1 MNTKYQTRKLRI
13 GRHSER
19 GRVYLV
25 TICCFQKR
33 PILKTFSAGRLVV
46 SVMQAMQT
54 EVSTLSFVVMPDHV
68 HWLIQLDGGRDLSS
82 SVQKLKS
89 LTSRRIHE
97 ETSYKKQVWERS
109 FHDRALRRSD
119 GLKQVARYIILN
131 PIRAGLVQRVGDYP
145 LWDCVW
151 L

>member
-1 MNTKYQTRKLRI
+1 
-13 GRHSER
+13 
-19 GRVYLV
+19 
-25 TICCFQKR
+25 
-33 PILKTFSAGRLVV
+33 
-46 SVMQAMQT
+46 MQT

-68 HWLIQLDGGRDLSS
+68 HWLIQLEQRSDLSS
-82 SVQKLKS
+82 IVQKLKS

-97 ETSYKKQVWERS
+97 ETSYKKQVWGRN
-109 FHDRALRRSD
+109 FHDRALRSRD